1 MHDITPRHETSPVP
15 LTDAL
20 ISTLE
25 SERNTLVELDA
36 EFTAQIDAI
45 VARDIEAIEEAT
57 HRTNVAVAKLESVRK
72 ARLRQTKLLARVLG
86 IPGDEI
92 RVAQITERIG
102 GQVQRSR
109 QLEELRDEI
118 VGLADNA
125 LTRSEDVAFLLQ
137 HSLELNQDLMRS
149 AHAMGTPPP
158 TRLYT
163 AQGTSARPA
172 PSALV
177 NRVG

>member
-1 MHDITPRHETSPVP
+1 MHDSTQGNETSPGP

-20 ISTLE
+20 IATLE
-25 SERNTLVELDA
+25 SERQTLVELDG
-36 EFTAQIDAI
+36 EFRAQIDAI
-45 VARDIEAIEEAT
+45 VARDIDAIEEAT

-72 ARLRQTKLLARVLG
+72 SRLRQTKLLARVLE

-92 RVAQITERIG
+92 RVAQITDRIG

-125 LTRSEDVAFLLQ
+125 LTHSEDVAFLLQ

-158 TRLYT
+158 SRLYT
-163 AQGTSARPA
+163 AQGTSASPA
-172 PSALV
+172 SSALV
-177 NRVG
+177 NRLG